1 MSETSNLNALLEES
15 ASDYNTAIVELLNRF
30 GLTP

>member
-1 MSETSNLNALLEES
+1 MSEMSNLNALLKES
-15 ASDYNTAIVELLNRF
+15 ASGYNRAIVELLNRF